1 MAANQPAFGQEVGA
15 GLASEELPA
24 YAPMLAAYHR
34 ACARELRQIIADL
47 PLRSGDRV
55 LDLACGDGTYSLWL
69 AERVA
74 PTGSVIGVD
83 IAPAYLDVARRQ
95 AAASRYGQF
104 VRFQIGDVRGLPFAD
119 DEFDLVWCAH
129 SLYSLPDPLAALRE
143 MRRVTR
149 PGGVVAVL
157 ENDTL
162 HHLLLP
168 WPPDLEL
175 AVRAAQLRAL
185 DQAAAPTAR
194 FYIGRFLCHAFGA
207 AGLERCRIAT
217 YTIERHAPLSADE
230 QLFLLHYLR
239 DLRERAAEHLDAT
252 QLQRLD
258 RLRDPAAEESLLAD
272 PHLFLAHLEIVALGR
287 KPQAAAAAQ
296 A

>member
-1 MAANQPAFGQEVGA
+1 MSAHNAAFAQEVGN
-15 GLASEELPA
+15 GLPRDELPA

-34 ACARELRQIIADL
+34 AYARELRQMIADL
-47 PLRSGDRV
+47 PLQPGDRV
-55 LDLACGDGTYSLWL
+55 LDMACGDGTHSLWL

-74 PTGSVIGVD
+74 PSGSVVGVD

-95 AAASRYGQF
+95 AAASPYGRS

-129 SLYSLPDPLAALRE
+129 SLYSLPDPVAALRE
-143 MRRVTR
+143 LRRVTR

-185 DQAAAPTAR
+185 DQAAGPTAR

-207 AGLERCRIAT
+207 AGLEDCRITT
-217 YTIERHAPLSADE
+217 YTIARHAPLTADE
-230 QLFLLHYLR
+230 QTFLLHYLR
-239 DLRERAAEHLDAT
+239 DLRERAATYLDAA

-258 RLRDPAAEESLLAD
+258 RLRDPASEESLLAD
-272 PHLFLAHLEIVALGR
+272 PQLFLTHLEIVALGR
-287 KPQAAAAAQ
+287 KPRPAAAAQ
-296 A
+296 P